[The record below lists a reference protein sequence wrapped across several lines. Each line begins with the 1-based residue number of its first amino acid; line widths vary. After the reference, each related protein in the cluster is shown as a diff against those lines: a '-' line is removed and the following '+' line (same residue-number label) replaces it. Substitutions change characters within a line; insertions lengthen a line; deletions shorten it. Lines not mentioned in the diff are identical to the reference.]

1 MIKLEKLNKNRSN
14 DQQWPWSNIISIVI
28 LTTGGGGG
36 GGTEPRNIQL
46 QALHCWLAGCTDWL
60 TGAAGE

>member
-1 MIKLEKLNKNRSN
+1 MGQKSVRIQMIKLEKLNKNRSN

-36 GGTEPRNIQL
+36 GGT
-46 QALHCWLAGCTDWL
+46 AT
-60 TGAAGE
+60 